1 MKALSARIRERLE
14 THSHFMDIDTDPDL
28 VLLREAADVLEF
40 FGRVVHQLL
49 DDPEEA
55 RP

>member
-1 MKALSARIRERLE
+1 MKALSTRIRERLE
-14 THSHFMDIDTDPDL
+14 LHSCFMDIDADPDL

-49 DDPEEA
+49 DEPEA
-55 RP
+55 AA

>member
-1 MKALSARIRERLE
+1 MKALSTRIRERLE
-14 THSHFMDIDTDPDL
+14 IHSCFLDIDKDPDF
-28 VLLREAADVLEF
+28 VLMREAADVLEF

-55 RP
+55 KP